1 MSLIRLANGHKYEIE
16 QPNEGEG
23 MMRNRRRNTVQ
34 ITFRAGAE
42 QFDAIRA
49 DIISENLES
58 FRIYYPDKE
67 NENEQD
73 DQLEGVRIYLFDAF
87 SLVVDWEDKEIELQK
102 ETSKTPAVYGR
113 QLSVTLGERL
123 ASDT

>member
-23 MMRNRRRNTVQ
+23 MLRNRRRNTVQ

-58 FRIYYPDKE
+58 FRIYYPD
-67 NENEQD
+67 NETADEPD
-73 DQLEGVRIYLFDAF
+73 EQLEGVSNKLFEAF
-87 SLVVDWEDKEIELQK
+87 SLVGDWEDKEIELQK
-102 ETSKTPAVYGR
+102 ETSKTPAGR
-113 QLSVTLGERL
+113 FLIF
-123 ASDT
+123 

>member
-1 MSLIRLANGHKYEIE
+1 MSLLRLANGHKYEID

-23 MMRNRRRNTVQ
+23 MLRNRKRNTVK

-42 QFDAIRA
+42 QFDAIRE
-49 DIISENLES
+49 DIKPANLEP
-58 FRIYYPDKE
+58 FTIYYPD
-67 NENEQD
+67 NETADEPD
-73 DQLEGVRIYLFDAF
+73 EQLEGVSNKVFEGYTLIG
-87 SLVVDWEDKEIELQK
+87 DWEDKEVEVQQ
-102 ETSKTPAVYGR
+102 ETSRTPAVYGR

>member
-58 FRIYYPDKE
+58 FRIYYPD
-67 NENEQD
+67 NETADEPDEQLD
-73 DQLEGVRIYLFDAF
+73 GVAIRSFLPFRLWAIGRI
-87 SLVVDWEDKEIELQK
+87 KEIELQK
-102 ETSKTPAVYGR
+102 ETSKAPAVYGR